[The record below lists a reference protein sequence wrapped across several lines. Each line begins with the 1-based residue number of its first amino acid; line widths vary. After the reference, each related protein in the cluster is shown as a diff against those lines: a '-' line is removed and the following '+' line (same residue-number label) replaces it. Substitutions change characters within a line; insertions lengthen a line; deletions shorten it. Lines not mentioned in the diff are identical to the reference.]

1 MPEIPFKPR
10 ARLLLQLGDQLI
22 RSENIALLE
31 LVKNSYDADAN
42 SVSVTMNNIDDI
54 RKGSIIVHD
63 DGAGMDA
70 DIVRN
75 VWMEPGS
82 DYKEKLFKAGKRTPK
97 FKRLPLG
104 EKGIGRFGAHR
115 LGNKIELISRK
126 AGHDEVAIR
135 IDWSDFAKAKYL
147 EDAPVTIIERRPEVF
162 KGNSSGTRIEIRD
175 LRVAWDRGM
184 ARECHRA
191 MTALCSPFDSPDS
204 FQAKLDLDN
213 DSWLGGLFTWK
224 DAKESSLFSIR
235 CEMNGEYITDF
246 SYRFTPWPSM
256 SKLEKRRVTKEDPN
270 VGKLLKMV
278 RADNTPI
285 DLGKHSIGPVKFKAY
300 IFDREARILELG
312 VQDKRGLKEYLD
324 TNGGIRVYRDGIR
337 VYDYGEPGN
346 DWLELGVRRVN
357 VPTRRVSNN
366 LIIGAVHLER
376 ESSSDLAEKTNRE
389 GFIENKA
396 YEALQEAVLYSLGVV
411 ETLRNSDKE
420 KIRLLYGASHK
431 SEPVLSTLEDLRQV
445 VEKKVREHGLKDEI
459 QSYLKRIEKDYRYI
473 NETLLKSAGAGLSLG
488 VVIHEADKII
498 AELIQVI
505 KREKPSARIAALAQH
520 LAQLLEGYSL
530 IIRRKGKQD
539 TDLKEL
545 IGQSLFNVEFRLDAH
560 TIQVVRAFDNAKNP
574 AVVRC
579 AGNLVISALINL
591 FDNSIWW
598 LEYGHKTRKKIY
610 IGIESPAKGYLS
622 IVVAD
627 NGPGFSLPTDE
638 LAKPFVSAKP
648 HGMGLGLHIAKEI
661 MEAHGG
667 SLTFPESN
675 DFELPKEFRDG
686 AIVALNFKTSEE

>member
-1 MPEIPFKPR
+1 MSEIAFRPR

-42 SVSVTMNNIDDI
+42 TVSVSMNSIDDK
-54 RKGSIIVHD
+54 RKGSIIIQD
-63 DGAGMDA
+63 DGVGMDA

-97 FKRLPLG
+97 YKRLPLG

-115 LGNKIELISRK
+115 LGNKIELITRK
-126 AGHDEVAIR
+126 AGHDEVAIK
-135 IDWSDFAKAKYL
+135 IDWTDFAKAKYL

-162 KGNSSGTRIEIRD
+162 KGNRSGTRIEIQG
-175 LRVAWDRGM
+175 LRVAWDRSM
-184 ARECHRA
+184 VRECHRA
-191 MTALCSPFDSPDS
+191 MTSLCSPFDSPDS
-204 FQAKLDLDN
+204 FQADLNLDN
-213 DSWLGGLFTWK
+213 DNWLAGLFSWK

-235 CEMNGEYITDF
+235 CEMRGQYITDF
-246 SYRFTPWPSM
+246 SYRFTPWPTM
-256 SKLEKRRVTKEDPN
+256 SKLEKHRVTKEDPS

-285 DLGKHSIGPVKFKAY
+285 DLGKHSIGPIKFKAY

-324 TNGGIRVYRDGIR
+324 KNGGIRVYRDGIR

-366 LIIGAVHLER
+366 LIIGAVHLDR
-376 ESSSDLAEKTNRE
+376 ETSSDLAEKTNRE
-389 GFIENKA
+389 GFIENRA
-396 YEALQEAVLYSLGVV
+396 YETLQEAVLYSLNVV

-431 SEPVLSTLEDLRQV
+431 SEPVLATLEDLRQV
-445 VEKKVREHGLKDEI
+445 VEKKVRTHDLKEEI

-498 AELIQVI
+498 AELVQVI
-505 KREKPSARIAALAQH
+505 KKEKPSARISALAQH

-539 TDLKEL
+539 SDLKEL
-545 IGQSLFNVEFRLDAH
+545 IDQSLFNVEFRLDAH
-560 TIQVVRAFDNAKNP
+560 TIQVVRAFERPKGATI
-574 AVVRC
+574 VRC

-598 LEYGHKTRKKIY
+598 LGYGRQAKRKIY
-610 IGIESPAKGYLS
+610 VGIEAHPRGHLS
-622 IVVAD
+622 VVVAD

-661 MEAHGG
+661 MTAHGG
-667 SLTFPESN
+667 SLTFPAPDEF
-675 DFELPKEFRDG
+675 DLPREFRDG
-686 AIVALNFKTSEE
+686 AIVALSFKTSEE